1 MGKLFYMAPV
11 VAIVVLGIVLN
22 CFTIEAEVTLLPIV
36 GMTLSAF
43 LFTRIM
49 EYLKL
54 KATVSGDKEGP
65 QDETQDRLDEIKRR
79 LTDVQDLMIAL
90 SEKMDRMD
98 AGEKHEKLV

>member
-11 VAIVVLGIVLN
+11 VAIVVLGIVLVR
-22 CFTIEAEVTLLPIV
+22 TIEDEVMLIPIV

-65 QDETQDRLDEIKRR
+65 QDETQDRLDKIKRR

>member
-11 VAIVVLGIVLN
+11 VAIVVLGIVLVS
-22 CFTIEAEVTLLPIV
+22 TIEDEGILIPIV

-54 KATVSGDKEGP
+54 KATVSGDKEEP
-65 QDETQDRLDEIKRR
+65 QDETQDRLDEIDRR
-79 LTDVQDLMIAL
+79 LTDVQDVMITL

-98 AGEKHEKLV
+98 AGEKHEELV

>member
-1 MGKLFYMAPV
+1 MGKLFYMTPV
-11 VAIVVLGIVLN
+11 VAIGVLGIVLVR
-22 CFTIEAEVTLLPIV
+22 TIEDEVMLIPIV

-54 KATVSGDKEGP
+54 KATISEDKEGP

>member
-11 VAIVVLGIVLN
+11 VAIVVLGIVLVS
-22 CFTIEAEVTLLPIV
+22 TVQDEVVLIPIV

>member
-1 MGKLFYMAPV
+1 MGKVFYMAPV
-11 VAIVVLGIVLN
+11 VAIVVLGIVLVS
-22 CFTIEAEVTLLPIV
+22 TIEDEGILIPIV

-54 KATVSGDKEGP
+54 KATVSGDKEQP
-65 QDETQDRLDEIKRR
+65 QDETQDRLDEIDRR
-79 LTDVQDLMIAL
+79 LTEVQDVMIAL

>member
-11 VAIVVLGIVLN
+11 VAIVVLGIVLVS
-22 CFTIEAEVTLLPIV
+22 TIEDEGILIPIV

-54 KATVSGDKEGP
+54 KATVSGDKEEP
-65 QDETQDRLDEIKRR
+65 QDETQDRLDEIDRR
-79 LTDVQDLMIAL
+79 LTDVQDVMIAL

>member
-1 MGKLFYMAPV
+1 MAPV
-11 VAIVVLGIVLN
+11 VAIVVLGIVLVS
-22 CFTIEAEVTLLPIV
+22 TIQDEVVLIPIV

-65 QDETQDRLDEIKRR
+65 QDETQVRLDEIKRR
-79 LTDVQDLMIAL
+79 LTDVQDLVIAL

-98 AGEKHEKLV
+98 AGEKH

>member
-11 VAIVVLGIVLN
+11 VAIVVLGIVLVS
-22 CFTIEAEVTLLPIV
+22 TIEDEGILIPIV

-54 KATVSGDKEGP
+54 KATVSGDKEEP
-65 QDETQDRLDEIKRR
+65 HDETQNRLDEIERR
-79 LTDVQDLMIAL
+79 LTDVQDVMIAL

>member
-11 VAIVVLGIVLN
+11 VAIVVLGIVLVSI
-22 CFTIEAEVTLLPIV
+22 IEDEGILIPIV

-54 KATVSGDKEGP
+54 KATVSGDKEQP
-65 QDETQDRLDEIKRR
+65 QDETQDRLDEIDRR
-79 LTDVQDLMIAL
+79 LTDVQDVMIAL

>member
-1 MGKLFYMAPV
+1 MGKLFSMAQV
-11 VAIVVLGIVLN
+11 VAIVVLGIVLVI
-22 CFTIEAEVTLLPIV
+22 TIEDEVMLIPIV

-54 KATVSGDKEGP
+54 KATVSEDKEGP

-79 LTDVQDLMIAL
+79 LTDVQDVMIAL

>member
-1 MGKLFYMAPV
+1 MGKLFYMTPV
-11 VAIVVLGIVLN
+11 VAIVVLGIVLVR
-22 CFTIEAEVTLLPIV
+22 TIEDEVMLIPIV

-79 LTDVQDLMIAL
+79 LTDMQDLMIAL

-98 AGEKHEKLV
+98 AGEKQEKLV

>member
-11 VAIVVLGIVLN
+11 VAIIVLGIVLVS
-22 CFTIEAEVTLLPIV
+22 TIEDEGILIPIV

-54 KATVSGDKEGP
+54 KATVSGDKEEP
-65 QDETQDRLDEIKRR
+65 QDETQDRLDEIDRR
-79 LTDVQDLMIAL
+79 LIDVQDVMIAL

>member
-11 VAIVVLGIVLN
+11 VAIVVLGIVLVS
-22 CFTIEAEVTLLPIV
+22 TIEDEGILITIV

-54 KATVSGDKEGP
+54 KATVSGDKEEP
-65 QDETQDRLDEIKRR
+65 QDETQDRLDEIDRR
-79 LTDVQDLMIAL
+79 LTDVQDVMIAL

>member
-11 VAIVVLGIVLN
+11 VAIVVLGIVLVS
-22 CFTIEAEVTLLPIV
+22 TIEDEGILIPIV

-54 KATVSGDKEGP
+54 KATVSGDKEQP
-65 QDETQDRLDEIKRR
+65 QDETQDRLDEIDRR
-79 LTDVQDLMIAL
+79 LTEVQDVMIAL

>member
-11 VAIVVLGIVLN
+11 VAIVVLGIVLVR
-22 CFTIEAEVTLLPIV
+22 TMEDEGILIPIV

-54 KATVSGDKEGP
+54 KATVSGDKEEP
-65 QDETQDRLDEIKRR
+65 QDETQDRLDEIDRR
-79 LTDVQDLMIAL
+79 LTDVQDVMIAL

>member
-11 VAIVVLGIVLN
+11 VAIVVLGIVLVSI
-22 CFTIEAEVTLLPIV
+22 IEDEGILIPIV

-43 LFTRIM
+43 LFTKIM

-54 KATVSGDKEGP
+54 KATVSGDKEQP
-65 QDETQDRLDEIKRR
+65 QDETQDRLDEIDRR
-79 LTDVQDLMIAL
+79 LTEVQDVMIAL

>member
-11 VAIVVLGIVLN
+11 VAIVVLGIVLVS
-22 CFTIEAEVTLLPIV
+22 TIEDEGILIPIV

-54 KATVSGDKEGP
+54 KATVSGDKEEP
-65 QDETQDRLDEIKRR
+65 QDETQDRLDEIDRR
-79 LTDVQDLMIAL
+79 LIDVQDVMIAL

>member
-1 MGKLFYMAPV
+1 MGKLFYMTPV
-11 VAIVVLGIVLN
+11 VAIVVLGIVLVI
-22 CFTIEAEVTLLPIV
+22 TIEDEVMLIPIV

-65 QDETQDRLDEIKRR
+65 HDETQDRLDEIKRR

-98 AGEKHEKLV
+98 AGEKQEKLV

>member
-11 VAIVVLGIVLN
+11 VAIVVLGIVLVS
-22 CFTIEAEVTLLPIV
+22 TIEDEGILIPIV

-54 KATVSGDKEGP
+54 KATVSGDKEEP
-65 QDETQDRLDEIKRR
+65 QDKTQDRLDEIDRR
-79 LTDVQDLMIAL
+79 LTDVQEVMIAL

>member
-11 VAIVVLGIVLN
+11 VAIVVLGIVLVS
-22 CFTIEAEVTLLPIV
+22 TIEDEGILIPIV

-43 LFTRIM
+43 LFTKIM

-54 KATVSGDKEGP
+54 KATVSGDKEQP
-65 QDETQDRLDEIKRR
+65 QDETQDRLDEIDRR
-79 LTDVQDLMIAL
+79 LTEVQDVMIAL

>member
-11 VAIVVLGIVLN
+11 VAIVVLGIVLVR
-22 CFTIEAEVTLLPIV
+22 TIEDEGILIPIV

-54 KATVSGDKEGP
+54 KATVSGDKEEP
-65 QDETQDRLDEIKRR
+65 QDETQDRLDEIDRR
-79 LTDVQDLMIAL
+79 LIDVQDVMIAL